1 MFCVLDFV
9 RSNSDGEWTLF
20 FFSCGL
26 LSGVM
31 RLHASMRACKYGI
44 VCSSMIGRDFQLFF
58 LPGLIDSFGS
68 DASTGK
74 FRLYE

>member
-20 FFSCGL
+20 FFSFGL

-44 VCSSMIGRDFQLFF
+44 V
-58 LPGLIDSFGS
+58 
-68 DASTGK
+68 
-74 FRLYE
+74 